1 MKKLDNNK
9 DSATENLI
17 YDVIHS
23 FKKFI
28 ESIYRLLLKIDL
40 ETIVEEEG
48 KEEEKNPSILL
59 CVKSRLG
66 TDAGRVVRKNNHLF
80 YIYLSGD
87 YPFCID
93 IHTIPSQK
101 LTLKSSLFENFKFL
115 ENKIISPAIL
125 PKGRYLFRFLLTSEN
140 QQYPFSVVV
149 INELA

>member
-1 MKKLDNNK
+1 MKKLDNKK

-17 YDVIHS
+17 YDVIHA
-23 FKKFI
+23 FKKFL

-40 ETIVEEEG
+40 ETMVEEEG
-48 KEEEKNPSILL
+48 KEEQESPSILL
-59 CVKSRLG
+59 SVKSSLG
-66 TDAGRVVRKNNHLF
+66 NDAGRVVKKNSHLF

-87 YPFCID
+87 YPFSID

-101 LTLKSSLFENFKFL
+101 SSLKSTLFEGFKFS

-140 QQYPFSVVV
+140 QRYPFSVVV
-149 INELA
+149 VNELT